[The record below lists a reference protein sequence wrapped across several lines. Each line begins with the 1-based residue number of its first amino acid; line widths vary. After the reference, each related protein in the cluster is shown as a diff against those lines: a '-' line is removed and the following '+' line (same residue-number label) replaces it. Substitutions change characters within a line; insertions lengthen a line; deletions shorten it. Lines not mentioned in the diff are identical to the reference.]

1 MVMPQLWGVIEMRCN
16 ESTVYIYPQFKRQ
29 YFLQTIENSNL
40 LTNFTRDFTNLSLK
54 LKLVI
59 DRDAKEL
66 KFVLTRDNGSFT
78 GQHTWFLF
86 MDWIHRLN
94 FFQRSLIQ
102 AFSFFLFLFFSQS
115 SYENLWDL
123 LFVEWQS
130 GYRWTCFLQIHPA
143 VVISFS
149 LVKIFSVRFLLP
161 WQIKFCSLIAVSAF
175 HVLVLEI
182 AF

>member
-1 MVMPQLWGVIEMRCN
+1 MGHKAKGSFIDFFKFGATSFTTVMPRLWAVIEMQCN
-16 ESTVYIYPQFKRQ
+16 ESTIYIYPQFKRQ

-40 LTNFTRDFTNLSLK
+40 LTNFTTDFTNLSLK
-54 LKLVI
+54 LDLLSRVTLRSSI
-59 DRDAKEL
+59 SSWIGIT
-66 KFVLTRDNGSFT
+66 VPSQVNT
-78 GQHTWFLF
+78 GFLSTLPKVVAWNFEWFLF

-94 FFQRSLIQ
+94 FFQRRLIQ

-143 VVISFS
+143 GLW
-149 LVKIFSVRFLLP
+149 LV
-161 WQIKFCSLIAVSAF
+161 
-175 HVLVLEI
+175 
-182 AF
+182 